1 MCNKS
6 HALEGLHVC
15 ARLHVQLYV
24 SHNKAWSLKILPGIR
39 SSEASS
45 KAIWE
50 VKIILF
56 ERCDN
61 VNSFHAT
68 GLFWYPLKTE
78 NQRFSDVFRGHRK
91 RAVPWNGLMSSVDR
105 MKMIILNNKADS
117 LLRRDIFWS
126 GKTLDIA
133 WPYLVVSN
141 FVAL

>member
-24 SHNKAWSLKILPGIR
+24 SHDKAWSLKILPGIR

-50 VKIILF
+50 VKIIFGLNGVII
-56 ERCDN
+56 N

-68 GLFWYPLKTE
+68 GLFWYPPE
-78 NQRFSDVFRGHRK
+78 NRKPKVFWCFQGASK
-91 RAVPWNGLMSSVDR
+91 ESSA
-105 MKMIILNNKADS
+105 MKWVN
-117 LLRRDIFWS
+117 
-126 GKTLDIA
+126 
-133 WPYLVVSN
+133 VVSGQN
-141 FVAL
+141 ENDYLK